1 MRLKPNEIEERS
13 MQIIEKRIPKGIYT
27 EKELLLVKK
36 IIHTTADFSLRKNI
50 VFKESA
56 IDLAVKNL
64 REGKDIVTDVFMVS
78 AGISPALLNG
88 YKGKVHCFV
97 RDKEVEEMS
106 KSLEITRAEA
116 GMRYAVQN
124 LNNIGIFA
132 IGNSPTAIFELLR
145 LNKEGKLPKDVVVLG
160 FCVGMV
166 GAKEA
171 KDELLKS
178 DLPAILLKGN
188 RGGSPICAT
197 VINGLF
203 KILKSQG
210 EQA

>member
-1 MRLKPNEIEERS
+1 MRLSPQEIERKS
-13 MQIIEKRIPKGIYT
+13 MEIIEKRIPTRIYNDD
-27 EKELLLVKK
+27 ELLLVKK

-50 VFKESA
+50 VFKKNA

-64 REGKDIVTDVFMVS
+64 QEGKDIVTDVYMVS
-78 AGISPALLNG
+78 AGISPQLLNG
-88 YKGKVHCFV
+88 YKGKIYCFV
-97 RDKEVEEMS
+97 RDKNIYELS
-106 KSLEITRAEA
+106 KRLGITRAEA
-116 GMRYAVQN
+116 GMRYAVEN

-145 LNKEGKLPKDVVVLG
+145 LEKEGKLPKEIVVLG
-160 FCVGMV
+160 FCVGLV

-171 KDELLKS
+171 KVELLKS
-178 DLPAILLKGN
+178 EIPAILLKGH

-203 KILKSQG
+203 KILKNREVQL
-210 EQA
+210 